1 MSDLSFVNATVEA
14 DVERMRRE
22 VARSLRETQTLRP
35 DRFRARSSRRYPPV
49 APPETVDGAS
59 SPDASSAL
67 LSAFS
72 RMLLEQDAVGAASA
86 APSDSTSDLV
96 DALSNM
102 HLQWFAAEDEGRT
115 EEPTEHKIEKAR
127 EEGKVAK
134 SQDVSSSIILLFC
147 VITLLIIGRYTLD
160 NSLEMLSF
168 FLMQSTELDAI
179 TNGVIAQAFFA
190 YFIRLVLPIAMV
202 AFASAILGNVVQV
215 GFLFTTKTITPD
227 FKKIAPRFGKFF
239 QRALLS
245 TEALFNLAKSLGKV
259 LLIVALGIVN
269 VALRFR
275 EITAMFSLPVLQSFG
290 LVTEIAFNMLL
301 QSAILLLVL
310 SIFDYF
316 FQRRQHIESLKMTRQ
331 EIKEE
336 RKTYE
341 GDPLV
346 KNRMKRR
353 MQDLLNQNML
363 QNVPK
368 ADVVVTNPTHFA
380 VALKYDRLVME
391 APTVLAKGQDHMAQR
406 IRELARDSAIPIIEN
421 KPLARAL
428 HAEVEVGDSIPAKFY
443 DAVVIVLKQVYRMTG
458 RTMEAARG

>member
-1 MSDLSFVNATVEA
+1 MDN
-14 DVERMRRE
+14 R
-22 VARSLRETQTLRP
+22 
-35 DRFRARSSRRYPPV
+35 
-49 APPETVDGAS
+49 G
-59 SPDASSAL
+59 
-67 LSAFS
+67 
-72 RMLLEQDAVGAASA
+72 
-86 APSDSTSDLV
+86 
-96 DALSNM
+96 
-102 HLQWFAAEDEGRT
+102 FAAEDEGRT

-147 VITLLIIGRYTLD
+147 VITLLIIGRYMLD
-160 NSLEMLSF
+160 NSLEMVSF

-179 TNGVIAQAFFA
+179 TNGVIARAFFA
-190 YFIRLVLPIAMV
+190 YFIRLVLPIATV
-202 AFASAILGNVVQV
+202 AFASAILGNIVQV

-227 FKKIAPRFGKFF
+227 FKRSAPRFGKFF
-239 QRALLS
+239 QRALMS

-259 LLIVALGIVN
+259 FLIVALGVVN

-275 EITAMFSLPVLQSFG
+275 ELTTMFTLPVLQSFG
-290 LVTEIAFNMLL
+290 LVTQIAFSMLL

-310 SIFDYF
+310 SLFDYF
-316 FQRRQHIESLKMTRQ
+316 FQRRKHIESLKMTRQ
-331 EIKEE
+331 EVKEE

-353 MQDLLNQNML
+353 MQDLLNENML
-363 QNVPK
+363 QNVPQ

-380 VALKYDRLVME
+380 VALKYDRLVMD

-406 IRELARDSAIPIIEN
+406 IRELARDSAVPIIEN

-428 HAEVEVGDSIPAKFY
+428 HAEVDVGDSIPAKFY
-443 DAVVIVLKQVYRMTG
+443 EAVVIVLKQVYRMTG